1 MQNIKKNDI
10 VPKRRMSS
18 KNIENKNNKIFI
30 ENKKK

>member
-10 VPKRRMSS
+10 VLKRRMSS